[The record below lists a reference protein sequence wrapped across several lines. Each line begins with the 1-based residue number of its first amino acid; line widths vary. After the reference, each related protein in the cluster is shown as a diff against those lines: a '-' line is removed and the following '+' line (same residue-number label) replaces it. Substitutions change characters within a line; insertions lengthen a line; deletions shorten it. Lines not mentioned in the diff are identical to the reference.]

1 MSLTPLK
8 KEVSR
13 LTLAERIEL
22 ADFLARKEG
31 GSQTARRARIDRRM
45 KAMDRGRKYTA
56 EHLMA
61 VHQALKVVGK

>member
-1 MSLTPLK
+1 
-8 KEVSR
+8 
-13 LTLAERIEL
+13 LAERIEL